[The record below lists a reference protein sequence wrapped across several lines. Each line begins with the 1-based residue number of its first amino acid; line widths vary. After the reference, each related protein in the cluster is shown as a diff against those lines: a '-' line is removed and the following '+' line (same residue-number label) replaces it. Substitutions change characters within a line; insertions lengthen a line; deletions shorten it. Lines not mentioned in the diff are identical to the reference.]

1 MYLGGNRR
9 WVPLAN
15 AIFRDNN
22 RSVYLL
28 LDDQLGLLCVSL
40 PNVITGGII
49 DIW

>member
-1 MYLGGNRR
+1 MYLGANCR

-22 RSVYLL
+22 RSVYSL

-40 PNVITGGII
+40 PNL
-49 DIW
+49 